1 MKHSALWCQN
11 LGIMFGLVS
20 IEDKRWLQDVI
31 ELTWLTY
38 YLKVQFESS
47 VHLNLSL
54 SLIWGCRI
62 DLFLPLQVCAAVC
75 IFSQVPIYCLRHK
88 NCQASTLWLLTL
100 TFTQLIFSLF
110 MMHGRLYYKW
120 EQITDS
126 HLPNRKLICFFLRNR
141 EKCDDVLVHVHVS
154 YPPQTQAL
162 GLDAF

>member
-1 MKHSALWCQN
+1 
-11 LGIMFGLVS
+11 MFGLVS

-54 SLIWGCRI
+54 SLIWGYRI

-88 NCQASTLWLLTL
+88 NCQASTLCLLTL

-126 HLPNRKLICFFLRNR
+126 HLPNRKLICFFFEKQR
-141 EKCDDVLVHVHVS
+141 EMWRCVGPCPCKLSSSDPSSWFRCILGDDFDLMRI
-154 YPPQTQAL
+154 
-162 GLDAF
+162 